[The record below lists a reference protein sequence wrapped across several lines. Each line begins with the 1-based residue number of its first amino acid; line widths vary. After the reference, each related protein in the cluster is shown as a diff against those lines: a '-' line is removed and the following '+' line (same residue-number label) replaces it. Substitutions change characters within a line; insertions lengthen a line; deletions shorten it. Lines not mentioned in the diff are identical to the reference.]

1 MIIGTGIDIV
11 EIARLKGKDKDD
23 AFLSRIYTDNELKYI
38 LKKID
43 NTPSLASHFAAKE
56 AFLKALGTGIG
67 YGFSTKD
74 IEVAHDEKGKPFY
87 VLSDN
92 VYSSFLDKKNIK
104 THLSISHDKN
114 YAVAFAIIESCN

>member
-11 EIARLKGKDKDD
+11 EIARLKDKDKDND
-23 AFLSRIYTDNELKYI
+23 FLSRIYTDNELKYI
-38 LKKID
+38 LKKIN

-56 AFLKALGTGIG
+56 AFLKALGTGMG

-87 VLSDN
+87 VLSEK
-92 VYSSFLDKKNIK
+92 VYNSFLDNKNIK

-114 YAVAFAIIESCN
+114 YAVAFAIIESL